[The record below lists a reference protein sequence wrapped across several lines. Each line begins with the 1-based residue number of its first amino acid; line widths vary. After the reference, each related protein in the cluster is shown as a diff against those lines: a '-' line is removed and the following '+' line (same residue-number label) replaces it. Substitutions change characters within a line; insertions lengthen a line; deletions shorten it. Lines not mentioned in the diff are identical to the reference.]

1 VSSKYPENCY
11 SEISDPGNLG
21 STTPGTGTFTSL
33 RCQSF
38 SGTRCADAYP
48 GAGGAKV
55 IAAMADLPAG
65 GGTVDARALT
75 GSQSLSSDLVIANKS
90 IRILAGQTTLA
101 MGSNRIV
108 VQPGSN
114 QFAFTGYSA
123 GWGPDQSYTAGGTTL
138 QYTGNGSAFK
148 IGASS
153 GSTNFIR
160 LEDLQVDTRRHSCRP
175 C

>member
-1 VSSKYPENCY
+1 MHIQEPIGEPKLLQRWQICP
-11 SEISDPGNLG
+11 
-21 STTPGTGTFTSL
+21 
-33 RCQSF
+33 R
-38 SGTRCADAYP
+38 
-48 GAGGAKV
+48 
-55 IAAMADLPAG
+55 G

-90 IRILAGQTTLA
+90 ITILAGQTTLA